1 MPEQLNQK
9 QVFSLLEVS
18 TSIQKTLS
26 QRYKSS
32 FWVKAEMNKL
42 NYYQH
47 SGHCYPELVEKKEGK
62 IITQIRAHIWKT
74 DFIRINS
81 IFQSVLKE
89 PLKDGIKILFEAKI
103 IYDTTYGLSLWIT
116 DIDPSF
122 TLGDLEHEKQQ
133 TIKKLKEDGVFS
145 KNKYQKLPLLPQR
158 IAIIS
163 VETSKGYADF
173 LKIIESNSWNYKFF
187 CFMFPSLL
195 QGDKAVQSIYNQLQ
209 RIKKVINHFDVVAII
224 RGGGGDVG
232 LSCYNNYQLAKEI
245 ATFPLPILT
254 GIGHATNETV
264 CEMISYSNAI
274 TPTKLA
280 EYLIQKFHN
289 FSVPV
294 KEAETKI
301 NDKAKRLLKEEK
313 NRFQAETKLFRSVSK
328 NIITTNHNEVKNLSK
343 SLLQNAKFVL
353 KNEYEDLQ
361 TIKKQIIKITNA
373 LYSNSKQKLRSFAN
387 IIIKDSFLQL
397 NKFKLIIGDYRNKFE
412 YQSKQKI
419 KNSNNELQN
428 IEKNISNM
436 SPSNVL
442 KRGYSITY
450 YNGKTLTK
458 TEQVK
463 SGDTLKTA
471 LFEGEI
477 ISIVN

>member
-74 DFIRINS
+74 DFIRINI

-450 YNGKTLTK
+450 YNGKALTQI
-458 TEQVK
+458 EQVK
-463 SGDTLKTA
+463 SGDTLKTT